1 MCSLGDGKAH
11 DGGIYAVSR
20 GPFLWGV
27 GFAYNSHL
35 LKLGK
40 GLGHCEV
47 TWATKGRAADWKL
60 VLPLPQVCPC
70 WRVGGNKKL

>member
-40 GLGHCEV
+40 GLG
-47 TWATKGRAADWKL
+47 D
-60 VLPLPQVCPC
+60 
-70 WRVGGNKKL
+70 